1 MNLFSI
7 IALLLGLTLLT
18 LLVKNNIT
26 PTNLGETNGSLASL
40 PRTPNAISSQ
50 TADIRK
56 KVEPF
61 PFKKNLTESKNSIK
75 IILEDFEGLTIVHEA
90 KNYIHALSTSK
101 TMRFHDDI
109 EFFFDE
115 RSKVVHFRS
124 ASRIGYSDM
133 NVNRNRYERLKESY
147 MKQP

>member
-1 MNLFSI
+1 MNFFSI
-7 IALLLGLTLLT
+7 IVLLLGLTLLT

-26 PTNLGETNGSLASL
+26 PTNLGETNGSLAPL
-40 PRTPNAISSQ
+40 PRTPNAVSSQ
-50 TADIRK
+50 TSDIRK
-56 KVEPF
+56 KVDPF
-61 PFKKNLTESKNSIK
+61 PFKQNLTESKNSIK
-75 IILEDFEGLTIVHEA
+75 IILEDFEGLTLLHES
-90 KNYIHALSTSK
+90 KNYIHAFTTSK

-147 MKQP
+147 MKQL

>member
-7 IALLLGLTLLT
+7 IALLLTLTLLG
-18 LLVKNNIT
+18 LLVKNNRT
-26 PTNLGETNGSLASL
+26 PTNLGMTNGSFARL
-40 PRTPNAISSQ
+40 PRTPNGISSQ
-50 TADIRK
+50 TTDLRK
-56 KVEPF
+56 KVDPF
-61 PFKKNLTESKNSIK
+61 PFNQNLTESKNSLK
-75 IILEDFEGLTIVHEA
+75 IIIAAFEDMKIRTEG
-90 KNYIHALSTSK
+90 KNYIHLISTSK

-133 NVNRNRYERLKESY
+133 NVNRKRYERLREEY
-147 MKQP
+147 MKQL

>member
-1 MNLFSI
+1 MNPFSI
-7 IALLLGLTLLT
+7 IALLLTLTLLA

-26 PTNLGETNGSLASL
+26 PTNLGMTNGSFARL

-50 TADIRK
+50 TSDLRK
-56 KVEPF
+56 KVDPF
-61 PFKKNLTESKNSIK
+61 PFNQNLTESKNSLK
-75 IILEDFEGLTIVHEA
+75 IILATFKGMDILHES
-90 KNYIHALSTSK
+90 KNYIHAVSTSA
-101 TMRFHDDI
+101 TMHFHDDI

-133 NVNRNRYERLKESY
+133 NANKKRYELLRKDYLK
-147 MKQP
+147 QL